1 MNSLFQH
8 DFGAVPC
15 SNETRLKSVTLAKT
29 KMEAT
34 DHVKNSLRIRGKD
47 IKLSHVVQRLDTE
60 RYPADKCS
68 QKERTTIIS
77 N

>member
-8 DFGAVPC
+8 DFGVVPC